1 MLITRNLTCPFCLQ
15 HQLALEDAQKS
26 VEVDPAFFK
35 GFMRIGHS
43 LVALGRH
50 QQAIDDGFERALRL
64 QPDDQAAKEALAAA
78 RTQAAALPD
87 LLNNPALRQMA
98 QNMPAEMPAGLEGLM
113 NPEMMRMAMARAVR
127 LLLCL
132 FLPSFCTGG
141 NARSADAGDY
151 AAAHVSGFGSAGC
164 ARSLHVAE
172 HDAQHGQGTR
182 RSPAWKVRAC
192 TKVNKT

>member
-1 MLITRNLTCPFCLQ
+1 LQ

-64 QPDDQAAKEALAAA
+64 RPDDQAAKEALAAA

-113 NPEMMRMAMARAVR
+113 NPEMMRMAMVGAVR
-127 LLLCL
+127 LLLWL
-132 FLPSFCTGG
+132 FLP
-141 NARSADAGDY
+141 RSAQEAMRDPQMQEIMQQPMFQDLARQ
-151 AAAHVSGFGSAGC
+151 AAQDPSTLQNMMKNLGKGPGAPSG
-164 ARSLHVAE
+164 
-172 HDAQHGQGTR
+172 
-182 RSPAWKVRAC
+182 K
-192 TKVNKT
+192 